1 MSEDTKMNY
10 EDFNICQSCDKVLF
24 KSEKVCPNCGATN
37 FISFTEKIE
46 KLGSVRNGL
55 GCLAA
60 IIAIL
65 IVISTGPIGI
75 VFALPIVWL
84 GQALEKNGKNAR
96 KKRKIRYMNDVTTL
110 LKNRASQ
117 QKDDIIS
124 KYKEGSKHFS
134 EENFAQAI
142 SLFEEGL
149 SLGDSNK
156 ILYYKLAISYY
167 NTGQYD
173 KALPIFEEL
182 VHTED
187 FPDAKELL
195 ARGIVESGIIGERL
209 TQLKQL
215 KESTDKKKL
224 QDYITLAIADYYYF
238 NQEGASED
246 IELIETAITLRPTE
260 ARYVEIMVNY
270 LGENNVDKVIAY
282 CANLPWECHSKE
294 TILAWAKA
302 YGSIRE
308 ISDLAI
314 KVYMKAIEFN
324 PEDMDLRVALSE
336 ALVGQGNYDAALRFT
351 TEGLKVKEDIRLQ
364 HILALIYSLTDQIE
378 LSIEAYQKLM
388 NMANFESY
396 IDKAVIY
403 RQLSNC
409 FIKKDM
415 LDLALKQLMLADRS
429 KASLDQLYRLGEL
442 FVNKGDLKKA
452 LVCFEEIYATDVR
465 FKDVSAKIQEL
476 Q

>member
-246 IELIETAITLRPTE
+246 IELI
-260 ARYVEIMVNY
+260 
-270 LGENNVDKVIAY
+270 
-282 CANLPWECHSKE
+282 
-294 TILAWAKA
+294 
-302 YGSIRE
+302 
-308 ISDLAI
+308 
-314 KVYMKAIEFN
+314 
-324 PEDMDLRVALSE
+324 
-336 ALVGQGNYDAALRFT
+336 
-351 TEGLKVKEDIRLQ
+351 
-364 HILALIYSLTDQIE
+364 
-378 LSIEAYQKLM
+378 
-388 NMANFESY
+388 
-396 IDKAVIY
+396 
-403 RQLSNC
+403 
-409 FIKKDM
+409 
-415 LDLALKQLMLADRS
+415 
-429 KASLDQLYRLGEL
+429 
-442 FVNKGDLKKA
+442 
-452 LVCFEEIYATDVR
+452 
-465 FKDVSAKIQEL
+465 
-476 Q
+476 